1 MRTFLLALIAMLLL
15 AAPASAARFQK
26 TATDID
32 FTVAATDIVD
42 LTATGDDPGGTKQ
55 LTFTRAAGATPFT
68 GGTGCTL
75 VAGIA
80 RCPVTTGTRLRFT
93 TAERAD
99 VIDASGTRTPED
111 ASVPEHFDTRG
122 GNDVLTAGPLG
133 DVVDA
138 GNGNDTIAGGPGAD
152 TLHGD
157 AGGDTF
163 TDLTPG
169 DLVDGGPDADVL
181 DLTGRNAGV
190 SVSLNG
196 IADDGSLGSDANV
209 IAVETVRGT
218 PLGDVLTGGGDAD
231 RLEGGDG
238 DDTIDVRGGGE
249 DVVDCGA
256 GDADLARADATDR
269 VTGCEQVERPPPPGG
284 GAPAPNPVVVVDA
297 DRDGVVAGVDCD
309 DTRAAVR
316 PGARD
321 IAGNRIDEDC
331 SGSDAAR
338 ALASGRL
345 TFEFLAFPNG
355 TTKATKL
362 FVRGL
367 ARGGRAELRCKGRP
381 CTFRKRVSKPNR
393 AGAVDLRKL
402 VKRRLRVGAVLEVRL
417 TAPNAIGRVIRFR
430 MRDGRPPKR
439 TNLCLPA
446 GVATPERCA

>member
-1 MRTFLLALIAMLLL
+1 MRTFLLALIALLLL

-26 TATDID
+26 TGTDID
-32 FTVAATDIVD
+32 FSVTPTDVVD
-42 LTATGDDPGGTKQ
+42 LTATGDEPGGTTL
-55 LTFTRAAGATPFT
+55 LTFTRATSATAFT
-68 GGTGCTL
+68 SGTGCTL

-138 GNGNDTIAGGPGAD
+138 GNGNDTITGGPGAD

-181 DLTGRNAGV
+181 DLSDRNAGV

-196 IADDGSLGSDANV
+196 IADDGSPGSDANV

-231 RLEGGDG
+231 LLEGGDG
-238 DDTIDVRGGGE
+238 DDTIDTRGGGA
-249 DVVDCGA
+249 DIVDCGP

-269 VTGCEQVERPPPPGG
+269 VSGCEQVELPPRRACRPRGE
-284 GAPAPNPVVVVDA
+284 PVAAVVDA

-338 ALASGRL
+338 RS
-345 TFEFLAFPNG
+345 
-355 TTKATKL
+355 
-362 FVRGL
+362 
-367 ARGGRAELRCKGRP
+367 RA
-381 CTFRKRVSKPNR
+381 
-393 AGAVDLRKL
+393 AG
-402 VKRRLRVGAVLEVRL
+402 
-417 TAPNAIGRVIRFR
+417 
-430 MRDGRPPKR
+430 
-439 TNLCLPA
+439 
-446 GVATPERCA
+446 